1 MIRSLALL
9 LIAVIV
15 GGHSAPQGWAY
26 EEWCCD
32 NSHCKAVPASD
43 VAEIES
49 GVWKYLPTGNIFKDE
64 PPLIKR
70 IRPSKDKNFHVCIG
84 ATAVRSLG
92 FSYCIYIVQ
101 GN

>member
-9 LIAVIV
+9 LVAAIAS
-15 GGHSAPQGWAY
+15 GHGWY

-32 NSHCKAVPASD
+32 NSHCKPVPESD
-43 VAEIES
+43 VVEIAE
-49 GVWKYLPTGNIFKDE
+49 GVWKYLPTGNIFRDE

-84 ATAVRSLG
+84 STAVRSLG